1 MRLYS
6 SSVLEDQ
13 YSSQL
18 CGGLSVHNLT
28 AWNLWRSSP
37 SSGSSG
43 SLDSLLSGLESDSRS
58 SRLPVSSPS
67 EGGVEPGGR
76 EMSPLSDSELESEL
90 WFGLLSS
97 GLPASS
103 LGEDRGEVGWREMST
118 SALVTSGWGGSL

>member
-18 CGGLSVHNLT
+18 CGGPSVHNLT
-28 AWNLWRSSP
+28 ARNLWRSSP
-37 SSGSSG
+37 SSGF
-43 SLDSLLSGLESDSRS
+43 SLDSLLSGLESDSWS
-58 SRLPVSSPS
+58 SCLPVSSPS